1 VCIGISAGMTW
12 ASNTLPK
19 CYIFPA
25 FFTHKIDFC
34 VRICYSQ
41 PFGTEFAIVHVF
53 FLGAVMKLD
62 MTNQMRM
69 EQRMKLAPRM
79 IQSMEI
85 LQLSTLALLEKI
97 ETELNSNPV
106 LEVEEPTENSA
117 PAEPAG
123 GQEDAPDKELII
135 RQGGGAK
142 DFNRVEDF
150 AQDADDYF
158 YRTETPRYN
167 DDEPDKKLE
176 AMNNTPDMGL
186 SLHDYLLEQWRLVD
200 ADERVK
206 KAGEQIIDF
215 IDEKGYLKV
224 RLEQLYN
231 KDRTDFNLEDLEKAL
246 KLIQELE
253 PAGVGARDIK
263 ECLLIQMSQ
272 SSEDMSFEIE
282 LVSKYLDKLLENK
295 LPEIAKK
302 MNCSVERINQA
313 IVRMRKFDTSPGMQ
327 ISKTKN
333 PPIRADIL
341 VEPDE
346 AGGFKVSLA
355 DKSIPSLRINEYY
368 ANMAKDRTLDTKTRQ
383 FLSDN
388 IRSAKWLMDAIAQ
401 RKHTLLKV
409 AQAVVESQREF
420 FEKGKMYL
428 KPLPMSEVAAKIGV
442 HVATVSRAVAGKYI
456 QSPQGLMPLR
466 DLFGGGME
474 SSNGGTESFEA
485 IRAKMQQIIDSED
498 KSKPLSDD
506 AIKTKLEEM
515 GVKGIARRTVAKYR
529 KIMKIPTA
537 RFRKKF

>member
-1 VCIGISAGMTW
+1 
-12 ASNTLPK
+12 
-19 CYIFPA
+19 
-25 FFTHKIDFC
+25 
-34 VRICYSQ
+34 
-41 PFGTEFAIVHVF
+41 
-53 FLGAVMKLD
+53 MKLD

-106 LEVEEPTENSA
+106 LETEESDEAAAAENAQQTDQSLEQTLTPVGKKTE
-117 PAEPAG
+117 
-123 GQEDAPDKELII
+123 
-135 RQGGGAK
+135 
-142 DFNRVEDF
+142 DFSRVEDF
-150 AQDADDYF
+150 AEDTDGYF
-158 YRTETPRYN
+158 YRTEISRYE

-176 AMNNTPDMGL
+176 AMNNTPDLGM
-186 SLHDYLLEQWRLVD
+186 SLHDYLLDQWRLVD
-200 ADERVK
+200 ADEK
-206 KAGEQIIDF
+206 IKNAGEHIIDY

-231 KDRTDFNLEDLEKAL
+231 KDRNDFSPEDLEKAL
-246 KLIQELE
+246 KLIHELE
-253 PAGVGARDIK
+253 PAGVGARDVK
-263 ECLLIQMSQ
+263 ECLLIQMRQ
-272 SSEDMSFEIE
+272 SAEDMSFEIE

-302 MNCSVERINQA
+302 MNCTVDRINQA
-313 IVRMRKFDTSPGMQ
+313 IMRMRKFDTSPGLQ
-327 ISKTKN
+327 ISRAKN
-333 PPIRADIL
+333 PPIKADII
-341 VEPDE
+341 VEPSSG
-346 AGGFKVSLA
+346 GGFKVSLA

-368 ANMAKDRTLDTKTRQ
+368 SNMARDKKLDTKTRQ
-383 FLSDN
+383 FLNDN
-388 IRSAKWLMDAIAQ
+388 IRSAKWLMDAITQ

-409 AQAVVESQREF
+409 ARAVVESQTEF

-428 KPLPMSEVAAKIGV
+428 KPLPMSEVADKIGV

-474 SSNGGTESFEA
+474 SSTGGSESFEA

-498 KSKPLSDD
+498 KSNPLNDD
-506 AIKTKLEEM
+506 EIRTKLEEA
-515 GVKGIARRTVAKYR
+515 GVRDIARRTVAKYR
-529 KIMKIPTA
+529 KIMNIPTA